1 MPLTVDTLNI
11 YNRLK
16 STGLS
21 EESAKAIAEIFREAI
36 EENLANKNDLKTT
49 ESNLTKYIESVR
61 GGLKVTIESVR
72 GGLEVTIESVR
83 AELEI
88 KIQSVRTE
96 LKKDIEVL
104 RTELKKDIE
113 VLRTELKKDIEVLRG
128 EVKTEIAES
137 KTSTIKWVAGMLV
150 AQAALIATL
159 VKLL

>member
-11 YNRLK
+11 YSRLK

-21 EESAKAIAEIFREAI
+21 EESARAIAEIFREAI
-36 EENLANKNDLKTT
+36 EENLANKKDLKTT
-49 ESNLTKYIESVR
+49 ETNLTKYIE
-61 GGLKVTIESVR
+61 
-72 GGLEVTIESVR
+72 
-83 AELEI
+83 
-88 KIQSVRTE
+88 SVRTE

-104 RTELKKDIE
+104 RA
-113 VLRTELKKDIEVLRG
+113 

-137 KTSTIKWVAGMLV
+137 KTSAIKWVAGMLV

>member
-1 MPLTVDTLNI
+1 MTLTVDTLNI

-49 ESNLTKYIESVR
+49 ESNLTKYIES
-61 GGLKVTIESVR
+61 
-72 GGLEVTIESVR
+72 
-83 AELEI
+83 A
-88 KIQSVRTE
+88 RTE

-104 RTELKKDIE
+104 RA
-113 VLRTELKKDIEVLRG
+113 

>member
-61 GGLKVTIESVR
+61 AE
-72 GGLEVTIESVR
+72 LEIKIESVR

-88 KIQSVRTE
+88 K
-96 LKKDIEVL
+96 
-104 RTELKKDIE
+104 
-113 VLRTELKKDIEVLRG
+113 
-128 EVKTEIAES
+128 IAES

>member
-11 YNRLK
+11 YSRLK

-21 EESAKAIAEIFREAI
+21 EESARAIAEIFREAI
-36 EENLANKNDLKTT
+36 EENLANKKDLKTT
-49 ESNLTKYIESVR
+49 ETNLTKYIESVR
-61 GGLKVTIESVR
+61 TELKKDIEAVR
-72 GGLEVTIESVR
+72 SELKKDIEAVR
-83 AELEI
+83 
-88 KIQSVRTE
+88 SE

-113 VLRTELKKDIEVLRG
+113 VLRA